1 MGPGG
6 EDRVISQTGA
16 EPRGALLTGRRRPF
30 ERAAAASGG
39 RQRER
44 IRRSHE
50 YCVTRTP
57 AACVPGGALSGAAS
71 FPSVRRGFAR
81 GKILSSDRG
90 LSCPGRQALRWHGGG
105 HGVGFGSRR
114 AQAFVS
120 QEKGAA
126 RRERGHQSFMLSP
139 GALRA
144 PLRWGGEREVRRA
157 GRAES
162 AHGVREQRVSG
173 EFRPLLLSHFSAL
186 PSFLSL
192 GDDIPCTELRFEA
205 HQGRESF
212 SGLEAL
218 PLFLSASAMFPHP
231 HHAPQAHLS
240 PLSAP
245 ACRGENSGG
254 RRAGEPLSWA
264 QWR

>member
-1 MGPGG
+1 MC
-6 EDRVISQTGA
+6 A
-16 EPRGALLTGRRRPF
+16 RRRSLRRRVF
-30 ERAAAASGG
+30 SFCEAGLCA
-39 RQRER
+39 RENPVLR
-44 IRRSHE
+44 
-50 YCVTRTP
+50 
-57 AACVPGGALSGAAS
+57 PGL
-71 FPSVRRGFAR
+71 
-81 GKILSSDRG
+81 LG
-90 LSCPGRQALRWHGGG
+90 LVRQALRWHGGG
-105 HGVGFGSRR
+105 HGEAGSGFRFSGKRRCAPGKRASELHALSGS
-114 AQAFVS
+114 AQGS
-120 QEKGAA
+120 SEMG
-126 RRERGHQSFMLSP
+126 RRERS
-139 GALRA
+139 
-144 PLRWGGEREVRRA
+144 
-157 GRAES
+157 AES

-173 EFRPLLLSHFSAL
+173 EFRPLLLSHLSAL

>member
-1 MGPGG
+1 MRAGKSCPPTGGSRAPGG
-6 EDRVISQTGA
+6 RLCAGMA
-16 EPRGALLTGRRRPF
+16 EGMA
-30 ERAAAASGG
+30 
-39 RQRER
+39 
-44 IRRSHE
+44 
-50 YCVTRTP
+50 
-57 AACVPGGALSGAAS
+57 
-71 FPSVRRGFAR
+71 
-81 GKILSSDRG
+81 
-90 LSCPGRQALRWHGGG
+90 
-105 HGVGFGSRR
+105 RR

>member
-1 MGPGG
+1 MDTGSVCARRRSPWR
-6 EDRVISQTGA
+6 RVFSFCEAGLCA
-16 EPRGALLTGRRRPF
+16 RENPVLRPGALVP
-30 ERAAAASGG
+30 RAA
-39 RQRER
+39 
-44 IRRSHE
+44 
-50 YCVTRTP
+50 
-57 AACVPGGALSGAAS
+57 
-71 FPSVRRGFAR
+71 GFALAWR
-81 GKILSSDRG
+81 RAWRG
-90 LSCPGRQALRWHGGG
+90 LWEQAGS
-105 HGVGFGSRR
+105 GFRFSG
-114 AQAFVS
+114 
-120 QEKGAA
+120 KGAA

-173 EFRPLLLSHFSAL
+173 EFRPLLLSHLSAL